1 MPLLEAVV
9 FLKSEIG
16 STSTEKETK
25 TEDNTNNSS
34 MIEQLMSKEQE
45 AAKGRIGCANRV

>member
-1 MPLLEAVV
+1 LLKVKVIIDETDPMPLLEAVV

-34 MIEQLMSKEQE
+34 MIEQLM
-45 AAKGRIGCANRV
+45 